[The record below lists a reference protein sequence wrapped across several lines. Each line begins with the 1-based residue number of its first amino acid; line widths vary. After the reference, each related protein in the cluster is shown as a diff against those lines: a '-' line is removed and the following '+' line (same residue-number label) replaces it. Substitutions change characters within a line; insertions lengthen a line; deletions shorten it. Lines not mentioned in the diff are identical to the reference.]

1 MSINNS
7 TKDID
12 IKPMKAPNIFEF
24 ATKELSQ
31 DAFLCWLFSFADK
44 KYKKSEYEQLHQL
57 ATKFIQRLVNN
68 EKLKI
73 ESIKVRK
80 QIHKIDIWVEVNDDT
95 LLIIEDKTDSKAGK
109 NQLEKYYEVATK
121 ECPNRDISAIYFKTG
136 NESEHTFTKS
146 NTIGHWKA
154 FKIDDIVEIL
164 SPFENKITH
173 PFFTD
178 YLEICINKFEILINF
193 EKFITQKPLKDSEK
207 HFSENNDIVEAFYVQ
222 LEKDK
227 VFYNWQSNDMRGAKY
242 YYANNYKYS
251 ADGTTIYTEL
261 NRFDFKLILDLD
273 LMGDATGKKYK
284 KFKEDLANRQVRFAY
299 DELFNLFQT
308 KECNLNIIK
317 PKRYSCHNFLK
328 FAVIPAEEWMVF
340 NKDDTFNYQSTKE
353 NIQRINEL
361 VTKVVKEHKKE
372 IQTIVTKAKEYK

>member
-1 MSINNS
+1 
-7 TKDID
+7 
-12 IKPMKAPNIFEF
+12 MKAPNIFKF

-31 DAFLCWLFSFADK
+31 DAFLCWLFTFADK
-44 KYKKSEYEQLHQL
+44 NYKKSEYEHLHQL

-80 QIHKIDIWVEVNDDT
+80 QIHKIDIWVEINDDV
-95 LLIIEDKTDSKAGK
+95 LLIIEDKTDSKAGV
-109 NQLEKYYEVATK
+109 NQLEKYHEVASK
-121 ECPNRDISAIYFKTG
+121 KCPNRKISAIYFKTG

-173 PFFTD
+173 PFYTD
-178 YLEICINKFEILINF
+178 YLDICINKFEILKNF

-207 HFSENNDIVEAFYVQ
+207 HFSKNNDIVEAFYVQ

-227 VFYNWQSNDMRGAKY
+227 VFYNWQSNDMRGVKY
-242 YYANNYKYS
+242 YYANNYTYS
-251 ADGTTIYTEL
+251 DDGTTIYTEL
-261 NRFDFKLILDLD
+261 NRFDLKLILDLD

-284 KFKEDLANRQVRFAY
+284 KFKDDLAKRQVRYAY
-299 DELFNLFQT
+299 DELFQLFQS
-308 KECNLNIIK
+308 KAPNLNIIK
-317 PKRYSCHNFLK
+317 PKKYSCHNFLK
-328 FAVIPAEEWMVF
+328 FAVIPSEDWMVF
-340 NKDDTFNYQSTKE
+340 NEDQTFNYEKSKKNIE
-353 NIQRINEL
+353 NINDNVSDVIN
-361 VTKVVKEHKKE
+361 KHKEE